1 MKALIGKVI
10 GIKRLTPSKK
20 LQIVEI
26 GLEKPEEKVMKW
38 INKQVKIEEV

>member
-1 MKALIGKVI
+1 MEALIGKVI

-26 GLEKPEEKVMKW
+26 GLEKPEEKIMKW
-38 INKQVKIEEV
+38 MNKQVKVEEI